1 MFNEAMYKAKIYGK
15 DKWTYGL
22 LVMVD
27 YRHAIMRDTLRWSDD
42 GSSFL
47 ADIDSWDFVDRN
59 TIHIGS
65 QLFDNDD
72 TQIYD
77 GDIIASGNNHYVVS
91 YDDGVFWANG
101 VVDGEF
107 KNIILSVLMNESPD
121 GVKII
126 GNRHDDFYMF
136 MNILLCKP

>member
-1 MFNEAMYKAKIYGK
+1 MFNEAMYKAKKYGK

-27 YRHAIMRDTLRWSDD
+27 CRHAIMRDTLIWIDD
-42 GSSFL
+42 GSSFIL
-47 ADIDSWDFVDRN
+47 DVHSWDFVDRN

-77 GDIIASGNNHYVVS
+77 GDIIALGDDRYVVV
-91 YDDGVFWANG
+91 YEDGVFWAKRKIE
-101 VVDGEF
+101 GEINKF
-107 KNIILSVLMNESPD
+107 LLFMLMEESLD
-121 GVKII
+121 GVNVV
-126 GNRHDDFYMF
+126 GNKHDDFDMYMK
-136 MNILLCKP
+136 ILFQ